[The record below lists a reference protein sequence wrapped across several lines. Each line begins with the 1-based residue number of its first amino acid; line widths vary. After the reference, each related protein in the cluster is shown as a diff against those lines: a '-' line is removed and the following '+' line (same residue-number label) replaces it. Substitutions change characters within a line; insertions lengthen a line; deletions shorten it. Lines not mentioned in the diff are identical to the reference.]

1 MEDRKRYK
9 RFAVDVIK
17 IAGRAMFASEVKIL
31 DISTDGI
38 LLKADIRL
46 DIGSQYMLRLQDY
59 DKVISV
65 KGVVESSSI
74 SETRMDP
81 QRGIIP
87 MYTASVKFLN
97 ASDSEMNELAS
108 FIEEYKKYNDD
119 IAEDFQAEDS
129 EDVWSKHR
137 DR

>member
-1 MEDRKRYK
+1 MEERRRYK

-81 QRGIIP
+81 QCGIIP

-108 FIEEYKKYNDD
+108 FIEEYKKYSDD
-119 IAEDFQAEDS
+119 TAEDFQTEDS